1 MVHLAATAILTTATT
16 SDLPQVGHGLY
27 ALLGQALPWLL
38 LALAVWVP
46 AYLLGCWLWPFG
58 NCRGCGGT
66 GKRKAPGLFGKAFRN
81 CPRCDGS
88 GLQLRAGRYLINRLL
103 ANYRAA
109 RRHEDR
115 RERQL

>member
-1 MVHLAATAILTTATT
+1 MVHLAATATLAAATT
-16 SDLPQVGHGLY
+16 GNQPPVSDALY

-46 AYLLGCWLWPFG
+46 VYLLGCWLWPFG

-66 GKRKAPGLFGKAFRN
+66 GKRKAPGLFGKAFRT

-88 GLQLRAGRYLINRLL
+88 GLQLRAGRYVINRLL

-109 RRHEDR
+109 RRHDER